1 MNKSEKCEKCN
12 CRYYYKPDVYAELG
26 CCFPYLDYSA
36 DDMEYREEVCWEE
49 KEIVCRLTKGK
60 LGYLATMAKVYLKE
74 HEHVNEDF
82 EEYQKTAHEI
92 SQAMNIGDYI
102 ALDKNGNVFLVHDDV
117 QI

>member
-36 DDMEYREEVCWEE
+36 DDMEYREDVCWEE
-49 KEIVCRLTKGK
+49 KEIVCRLTKGD
-60 LGYLATMAKVYLKE
+60 LGYLASMAKAYIKE
-74 HEHVNEDF
+74 HEQVGPRM
-82 EEYQKTAHEI
+82 QKITKIARKI
-92 SQAMNIGDYI
+92 SSTMRIGEYI
-102 ALDKNGNVFLVHDDV
+102 ALDKNGDVFFVHDDV